1 MILSK
6 YDAKLAISFK
16 IQNSYI
22 RIKIN
27 PNIRVRSHLLIF
39 SFIFYTYI
47 RFS

>member
-27 PNIRVRSHLLIF
+27 PNIRVRSHFLIF
-39 SFIFYTYI
+39 FYTYI